1 MTSTIESYMRQ
12 VKAMAVAA
20 DLFNEY
26 IYLNYALPSQD
37 PISGYG
43 AANVA
48 ALKAASKK
56 YDPEQVFQTLV
67 PGGFKLSKI
76 ATCC

>member
-1 MTSTIESYMRQ
+1 MTSTTEDYLRQ
-12 VKAMAVAA
+12 VKAMAIAA
-20 DLFNEY
+20 GKFNEY

-43 AANVA
+43 VDNKA
-48 ALKAASKK
+48 ALQAASAK
-56 YDPEQVFQTLV
+56 YDPNGVFQTLV
-67 PGGFKLSKI
+67 PGGFKLDKT